1 MWTTFA
7 KLTILAGLSLFIQ
20 SGLASAQIFQWT
32 DPRGV
37 IHFTDNP
44 QSISDSIRSLPTF
57 TIRRDLVTKNN
68 PPAETFAPLPAL
80 ADPNTTNQSDTAP
93 NQAETT
99 LETYAPSEVNTVVV
113 SNANSRPANI
123 HRCKFGNCKP
133 AFRPN
138 FDNRQYI
145 HPSVFDGGP
154 RSRVRR

>member
-68 PPAETFAPLPAL
+68 PPAETLPLFPPWRIRTQQTSQIPL
-80 ADPNTTNQSDTAP
+80 QIKLK
-93 NQAETT
+93 Q
-99 LETYAPSEVNTVVV
+99 L
-113 SNANSRPANI
+113 SRRML
-123 HRCKFGNCKP
+123 HR
-133 AFRPN
+133 R
-138 FDNRQYI
+138 
-145 HPSVFDGGP
+145 
-154 RSRVRR
+154 